1 MPTRIALR
9 IQRNPSPT
17 IRLPRPESTLTS
29 GGRSEVPAN
38 RIRKLERDRIESQKP
53 AAAANGK
60 AEPLVRTRDHPAGP
74 TGDRT
79 YPKAN
84 IERTANTSRWNP
96 SSEIFQILREGDAM
110 RVGTGPEAEANPLEI
125 ALASMST
132 QGDVQLHLDPGI
144 ALVKPIREAEERLT
158 GRMKLSLSLLAP
170 TPPFLIYIPHNLQ
183 CPSDSGRP

>member
-1 MPTRIALR
+1 
-9 IQRNPSPT
+9 
-17 IRLPRPESTLTS
+17 
-29 GGRSEVPAN
+29 
-38 RIRKLERDRIESQKP
+38 
-53 AAAANGK
+53 
-60 AEPLVRTRDHPAGP
+60 
-74 TGDRT
+74 
-79 YPKAN
+79 
-84 IERTANTSRWNP
+84 
-96 SSEIFQILREGDAM
+96 M